1 MSPLDL
7 YGIIHNRLTPR
18 RSLVVMALWTSLP
31 SGFAIWKNLF
41 ISEDFEASRHT
52 PGDLWELLHWEDMP
66 TTLHRR
72 WKWKPL
78 HLDWIHHNLH

>member
-1 MSPLDL
+1 MSPVDL

-52 PGDLWELLHWEDMP
+52 PGDLWEL
-66 TTLHRR
+66 HRR
-72 WKWKPL
+72 GKWKPL
-78 HLDWIHHNLH
+78 RLDWIHHNLH